1 MTLFTVIQEQLGLM
15 TWPLVICSILT
26 LMIISE
32 RLLKLISS
40 GSLSKKEITQLLKGH
55 HPKESKQLDLLSV
68 QLQTEKNLAKRGIAM
83 LFKHQHFSQQLRE
96 DTASI
101 WVQDKRQELHSG
113 LKLLALIGVISP
125 LLGLLGTVLGL
136 IEMFKAIALTTGSVT
151 PNDLADGLGIA
162 MRTTAAGLLIALP
175 AICGAQLLGLWANKI
190 TYRLEFT
197 LNFCNLWLQG
207 VNFPDAKH
215 NTKNTMST
223 AQEVRS

>member
-1 MTLFTVIQEQLGLM
+1 MTLFTILQEQLGLM
-15 TWPLVICSILT
+15 TWPLIICSVLT

-40 GSLSKKEITQLLKGH
+40 GSLSKKEIIKILEHHDPKQPEKLQSLSIRLK
-55 HPKESKQLDLLSV
+55 
-68 QLQTEKNLAKRGIAM
+68 TEKNLAKRGMSM
-83 LFKHQHFSQQLRE
+83 LFAHQHFSQQLRE

-101 WVQDKRQELHSG
+101 WVQDKRQELRSG
-113 LKLLALIGVISP
+113 LKMLALIGMISP

-162 MRTTAAGLLIALP
+162 MRTTAAGLLVALP
-175 AICGAQLLGLWANKI
+175 AICGAQLLGLWADKV

-207 VNFPDAKH
+207 VDFPDQKRAPKP
-215 NTKNTMST
+215 KST
-223 AQEVRS
+223 SQEVRS

>member
-1 MTLFTVIQEQLGLM
+1 MTLFNIVQEQLGLM
-15 TWPLVICSILT
+15 TWPLIICSLLT

-32 RLLKLISS
+32 RLLKLLSS
-40 GSLSKKEITQLLKGH
+40 GSLSKKDIKKLLAGHDPKQSEQLELLGQQLK
-55 HPKESKQLDLLSV
+55 S
-68 QLQTEKNLAKRGIAM
+68 EKNLAKRGIAM
-83 LFKHQHFSQQLRE
+83 LFAHQHFSQQLRE

-175 AICGAQLLGLWANKI
+175 AICGAQLLGLWANKV

-207 VNFPDAKH
+207 VNFPEQKRAAKIAMK
-215 NTKNTMST
+215 TE
-223 AQEVRS
+223 EVTS

>member
-1 MTLFTVIQEQLGLM
+1 MTLFNTLQEQLGLM
-15 TWPLVICSILT
+15 TWPLIICSLLT

-32 RLLKLISS
+32 RLLKLITS
-40 GSLSKKEITQLLKGH
+40 GSLNKSEINKLLEGH
-55 HPKESKQLDLLSV
+55 DPKQCKQLQSLSL
-68 QLQTEKNLAKRGIAM
+68 QLKTEKNLAKRAIAM
-83 LFKHQHFSQQLRE
+83 LFAHQHFSQQLRE

-101 WVQDKRQELHSG
+101 WLQDKRQELHSG
-113 LKLLALIGVISP
+113 LKMLALIGVISP

-175 AICGAQLLGLWANKI
+175 AICGAQLLGLWANKV
-190 TYRLEFT
+190 TCRLEFT

-207 VNFPDAKH
+207 VNFPDAKR
-215 NTKNTMST
+215 TKREFIAPT
-223 AQEVRS
+223 QEAKL

>member
-1 MTLFTVIQEQLGLM
+1 MTLFNIVQEQLGLM
-15 TWPLVICSILT
+15 TWPLIICSLLT

-32 RLLKLISS
+32 RLLKLLSS
-40 GSLSKKEITQLLKGH
+40 GSLSKKDIKKLLAGHDPKQSEQL
-55 HPKESKQLDLLSV
+55 ELLSQ
-68 QLQTEKNLAKRGIAM
+68 QLKSEKNLAKRGIAM
-83 LFKHQHFSQQLRE
+83 LFAHQHFSQQLRE

-175 AICGAQLLGLWANKI
+175 AICSAQLLGLWANKV

-207 VNFPDAKH
+207 VNFPEQKRAAKIAMK
-215 NTKNTMST
+215 TE
-223 AQEVRS
+223 EVTS

>member
-1 MTLFTVIQEQLGLM
+1 MTLYTLLQEQLGLM
-15 TWPLVICSILT
+15 TWPLIICSVLT

-40 GSLSKKEITQLLKGH
+40 GSLSKKEIIKILEHHDPKQTEKLQSLSIRLK
-55 HPKESKQLDLLSV
+55 
-68 QLQTEKNLAKRGIAM
+68 TEKNLAKRGMSM
-83 LFKHQHFSQQLRE
+83 LFAHQHFSQQLRE

-101 WVQDKRQELHSG
+101 WVQDKRQELRSG
-113 LKLLALIGVISP
+113 LKMLALIGMISP

-162 MRTTAAGLLIALP
+162 MRTTAAGLLVALP
-175 AICGAQLLGLWANKI
+175 AICGAQLLGLWADKV

-207 VNFPDAKH
+207 VDFPDQKRAPKV
-215 NTKNTMST
+215 KAT
-223 AQEVRS
+223 AQEVQS

>member
-1 MTLFTVIQEQLGLM
+1 MTLFNLVQQQLGLM
-15 TWPLVICSILT
+15 TWPLIICSILT
-26 LMIISE
+26 LMIVSE
-32 RLLKLISS
+32 RLLKLLSS
-40 GSLSKKEITQLLKGH
+40 GSLSKKEITLLLQDH
-55 HPKESKQLDLLSV
+55 DPKQSE
-68 QLQTEKNLAKRGIAM
+68 QLQSLSQQLKIEKNLAKRGIAM
-83 LFKHQHFSQQLRE
+83 LFAHQHFSQQLRE

-207 VNFPDAKH
+207 VSFPEQNRAPKAAT
-215 NTKNTMST
+215 TKT
-223 AQEVRS
+223 QEVKL

>member
-1 MTLFTVIQEQLGLM
+1 MTLFNIVQEQLGLM
-15 TWPLVICSILT
+15 TWPLIICSLLT

-32 RLLKLISS
+32 RLLKLLSS
-40 GSLSKKEITQLLKGH
+40 GSLSKKDIKKLLTDHDPKKSEQL
-55 HPKESKQLDLLSV
+55 ELLSQ
-68 QLQTEKNLAKRGIAM
+68 QLKTEKNLAKRGIAM
-83 LFKHQHFSQQLRE
+83 LFAHQHFSQQLRE

-175 AICGAQLLGLWANKI
+175 AICGAQLLGLWANKV

-207 VNFPDAKH
+207 VSFPEQKRAAK
-215 NTKNTMST
+215 T
-223 AQEVRS
+223 AMKAEEVKS

>member
-1 MTLFTVIQEQLGLM
+1 MTLFNLIQQQLGLM
-15 TWPLVICSILT
+15 TWPLLICSILT

-32 RLLKLISS
+32 RLLKLLSF

-55 HPKESKQLDLLSV
+55 DPKQSEQLQSLSV
-68 QLQTEKNLAKRGIAM
+68 QLKTEKNLAKRGIAM
-83 LFKHQHFSQQLRE
+83 LFAHQHFSQQLRE

-175 AICGAQLLGLWANKI
+175 AICGAQLLGLWANKV

-207 VNFPDAKH
+207 VSFPEQKRTAK
-215 NTKNTMST
+215 TTIAT
-223 AQEVRS
+223 TQEVNS

>member
-15 TWPLVICSILT
+15 TWPLVICSIIT

-32 RLLKLISS
+32 RLLKLLSS
-40 GSLSKKEITQLLKGH
+40 GSLSKKEISQLLSDID
-55 HPKESKQLDLLSV
+55 PKDSAKVESLSV
-68 QLQTEKNLAKRGIAM
+68 QLAHEKNLAKRAISM

-96 DTASI
+96 DTANI

-136 IEMFKAIALTTGSVT
+136 IDMFKAIALTTGSVT

-190 TYRLEFT
+190 TCRLEFT

-207 VNFPDAKH
+207 VSFPEAKRNSH
-215 NTKNTMST
+215 SLNATT
-223 AQEVRS
+223 QEVKL